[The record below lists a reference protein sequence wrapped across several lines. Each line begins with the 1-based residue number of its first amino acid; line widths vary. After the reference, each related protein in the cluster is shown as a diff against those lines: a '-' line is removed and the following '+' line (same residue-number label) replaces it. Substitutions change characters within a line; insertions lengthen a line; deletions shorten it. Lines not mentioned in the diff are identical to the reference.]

1 MENLRKCQG
10 KSLPRSSQGQAQ
22 VVSMFFK
29 AGANGGVLSTQ
40 IRNTKPEARNKYKIR
55 ILKCSKHD
63 YSKRVVRCFGHLDL
77 GNSNLFRN
85 WGPAWRVGSPEDQ
98 FRYSDFGFTID
109 MCLCGESSI
118 RPPQGG
124 YLQMQLTISRTVELA
139 KEYSLPGAQNQTG
152 AGHKYGLG

>member
-77 GNSNLFRN
+77 GNSNLFRI
-85 WGPAWRVGSPEDQ
+85 SI
-98 FRYSDFGFTID
+98 FGFRIYNRYVP
-109 MCLCGESSI
+109 LW
-118 RPPQGG
+118 
-124 YLQMQLTISRTVELA
+124 
-139 KEYSLPGAQNQTG
+139 
-152 AGHKYGLG
+152 

>member
-10 KSLPRSSQGQAQ
+10 KSLPRSSQGKAH

-29 AGANGGVLSTQ
+29 AGSNGGVLST
-40 IRNTKPEARNKYKIR
+40 P
-55 ILKCSKHD
+55 L
-63 YSKRVVRCFGHLDL
+63 
-77 GNSNLFRN
+77 
-85 WGPAWRVGSPEDQ
+85 
-98 FRYSDFGFTID
+98 
-109 MCLCGESSI
+109 CLCGQSSI

-124 YLQMQLTISRTVELA
+124 YLQVQLTISRTVELT